1 MTTVAVAGLGGMGS
15 RMARRLVEAGHH
27 VVVWNRTPAKA
38 AELVELGA
46 QQADSPADAARQA
59 EVVLTMLADPEALRA
74 VVEGADGIAAEAGE
88 GVTVIEMS
96 TVGPAA
102 IQRLRS
108 SLPEGTGLL
117 DAPVLGSLLEVE
129 AGSLRIFVGGPEPLV
144 ERWTPLLSELGTPHH
159 VGPLG
164 SGAAAKL
171 VVNSTLFG
179 VLGVLGEAVA
189 LGRGLGLTPEAT
201 FDVIASTP
209 VAAQAERRREAIESG
224 DYPRRFSLSLAV
236 KDAALVAEA
245 AAGAARGRR
254 GRLGRPGLR
263 GGPRLDARAALSRAQ
278 KSLCGCSRGSGSGK
292 RLSPTPS
299 SSPVTGWRA
308 KRAASCLK

>member
-236 KDAALVAEA
+236 KDAELVAEA
-245 AAGAARGRR
+245 AAGADVDVKVA
-254 GRLGRPGLR
+254 
-263 GGPRLDARAALSRAQ
+263 AAALEWLHEADEA
-278 KSLCGCSRGSGSGK
+278 
-292 RLSPTPS
+292 
-299 SSPVTGWRA
+299 GWGDQDYAEVLAWMLGQR
-308 KRAASCLK
+308 

>member
-88 GVTVIEMS
+88 GLTVIEMS

-236 KDAALVAEA
+236 KDAELVAEA
-245 AAGAARGRR
+245 AAGADVDVKVA
-254 GRLGRPGLR
+254 
-263 GGPRLDARAALSRAQ
+263 AAALEWLHEADEA
-278 KSLCGCSRGSGSGK
+278 
-292 RLSPTPS
+292 
-299 SSPVTGWRA
+299 GWGDQDYAEVLAWMLGQR
-308 KRAASCLK
+308 

>member
-27 VVVWNRTPAKA
+27 VVVWNRTSAKA

-46 QQADSPADAARQA
+46 QQADTPADAAREA
-59 EVVLTMLADPEALRA
+59 EVVLTMLADPDALRA
-74 VVEGADGIAAEAGE
+74 VVEGADGIAAGAGE
-88 GVTVIEMS
+88 GRTVIEMS

-102 IQRLRS
+102 IARLRS
-108 SLPEGTGLL
+108 LLPQETGLL

-144 ERWTPLLSELGTPHH
+144 ERWTPFLSELGTPLH

-201 FDVIASTP
+201 FDVLASTP
-209 VAAQAERRREAIESG
+209 VAAQAERRREAIASRE
-224 DYPRRFSLSLAV
+224 YPRRFSLSLAV
-236 KDAALVAEA
+236 KDAELVAEA
-245 AAGAARGRR
+245 AAGADVDVKVAV
-254 GRLGRPGLR
+254 
-263 GGPRLDARAALSRAQ
+263 AALEWLREADEA
-278 KSLCGCSRGSGSGK
+278 
-292 RLSPTPS
+292 
-299 SSPVTGWRA
+299 GWGDRDYA
-308 KRAASCLK
+308 EVLAWMLGQR

>member
-1 MTTVAVAGLGGMGS
+1 
-15 RMARRLVEAGHH
+15 
-27 VVVWNRTPAKA
+27 
-38 AELVELGA
+38 
-46 QQADSPADAARQA
+46 
-59 EVVLTMLADPEALRA
+59 
-74 VVEGADGIAAEAGE
+74 
-88 GVTVIEMS
+88 
-96 TVGPAA
+96 
-102 IQRLRS
+102 
-108 SLPEGTGLL
+108 
-117 DAPVLGSLLEVE
+117 LEVE

-236 KDAALVAEA
+236 KDAELVAEA
-245 AAGAARGRR
+245 AAGADVDVKVA
-254 GRLGRPGLR
+254 
-263 GGPRLDARAALSRAQ
+263 AAALAWLREADEA
-278 KSLCGCSRGSGSGK
+278 
-292 RLSPTPS
+292 
-299 SSPVTGWRA
+299 GWGDRDYA
-308 KRAASCLK
+308 EVLAWMLGQR